1 MIVETFSYQH
11 AYSIQH
17 FYLIFKKF
25 PSNMLIPSNTLNRK
39 SRVPEATLYSD
50 CVSMGSMG
58 SVEPMDFESLVPEPM
73 DFEGGFHKI

>member
-1 MIVETFSYQH
+1 MAPLAPPLSTPL
-11 AYSIQH
+11 
-17 FYLIFKKF
+17 LIITLYKF
-25 PSNMLIPSNTLNRK
+25 
-39 SRVPEATLYSD
+39 SRVSTYLACQYYKNGLDYLGSD

>member
-1 MIVETFSYQH
+1 MSSRPFNVVTQ
-11 AYSIQH
+11 SI
-17 FYLIFKKF
+17 F
-25 PSNMLIPSNTLNRK
+25 
-39 SRVPEATLYSD
+39 SD

>member
-1 MIVETFSYQH
+1 MVKMI
-11 AYSIQH
+11 SII
-17 FYLIFKKF
+17 Y
-25 PSNMLIPSNTLNRK
+25 R
-39 SRVPEATLYSD
+39 SD